1 MSVIGE
7 WSLDDE
13 RINELEKEVRSLE
26 RKVKRRDNKI
36 IELEK
41 EIKRLK
47 KLEKTDIEIIHAA
60 LPDLF
65 KKTDTRYK
73 GSSREMNHEDM
84 GG

>member
-1 MSVIGE
+1 MKQ

-26 RKVKRRDNKI
+26 RKVKSRDNKI

-47 KLEKTDIEIIHAA
+47 KLEKVDIELIHAGF
-60 LPDLF
+60 PDLF
-65 KKTDTRYK
+65 KSNNR
-73 GSSREMNHEDM
+73 RE
-84 GG
+84 

>member
-1 MSVIGE
+1 MSIIGE

-13 RINELEKEVRSLE
+13 RINELENKIRSLE

-47 KLEKTDIEIIHAA
+47 KIEQNWVKVRKRRAYLFMPMIGGSDIH
-60 LPDLF
+60 
-65 KKTDTRYK
+65 
-73 GSSREMNHEDM
+73 G
-84 GG
+84 

>member
-1 MSVIGE
+1 MSIIGE

-13 RINELEKEVRSLE
+13 RINELEKKIRSLE

-65 KKTDTRYK
+65 KSNNRRD
-73 GSSREMNHEDM
+73 
-84 GG
+84 

>member
-13 RINELEKEVRSLE
+13 RINELEKEVISLE

-47 KLEKTDIEIIHAA
+47 KLEKTDIELIHAGF
-60 LPDLF
+60 PELF

-73 GSSREMNHEDM
+73 GSSHEMNHEDM